1 MTMTNKKILDVLES
15 VMRTMQQDLKDWEF
29 GEHSY
34 LAHAES
40 HIEAYGALEDL
51 AVAIKRED
59 EVWPDFVN
67 GDLV

>member
-1 MTMTNKKILDVLES
+1 MTNKEILDVLES
-15 VMRTMQQDLKDWEF
+15 VMRTMQQGMWDWEF

-40 HIEAYGALEDL
+40 HIEAYGKLEDL
-51 AVAIKRED
+51 AITIKRED
-59 EVWPDFVN
+59 EVWPDFVE